1 MHLNCLHNEY
11 EKRITKPSVQ
21 KKLDGP
27 DDWAEHPSAIIF
39 SFFSF
44 FIQTIVQYLQIKSF
58 SITLSTCN
66 ICFVSFFKLII
77 LYISNIQI
85 TNLLETYTKRFKVVF
100 FFFNWSQSVKAP
112 KEKSRWCRSILKEQ
126 ACSSTWNQF
135 SVHQNYLL
143 YYKLI
148 SLLNTVT
155 FIKHLLQCLTCELG
169 TKL

>member
-1 MHLNCLHNEY
+1 MNMRKGSQNLQYRKTLTVLMIEQNIHQQLYFLFSLFFYTDHCTISTD
-11 EKRITKPSVQ
+11 KRSLLAT
-21 KKLDGP
+21 
-27 DDWAEHPSAIIF
+27 F
-39 SFFSF
+39 
-44 FIQTIVQYLQIKSF
+44 
-58 SITLSTCN
+58 
-66 ICFVSFFKLII
+66 CFVSFFKLII
-77 LYISNIQI
+77 LYISNIQK
-85 TNLLETYTKRFKVVF
+85 TNLLETYTKRFKVVVV
-100 FFFNWSQSVKAP
+100 FFNWSQSVKAP

-169 TKL
+169 KKL